1 MNDTT
6 RFVTFPLGSERYA
19 LDSSQVKELVMP
31 SRVYSFPHTMQSL
44 EGVLVRR
51 GTVIPVCDLRAR
63 PLAMARSATST

>member
-6 RFVTFPLGSERYA
+6 RFVTFPLGDARYA
-19 LDSSQVKELVMP
+19 LDSCQVKELVLP

-51 GTVIPVCDLRAR
+51 GTKLLRGCAVQLR
-63 PLAMARSATST
+63 RTQ